1 MKLKLFHKEMI
12 SQFKII
18 SDYFYTLIMKM
29 VTLNFFNLDFIK
41 KSKENI
47 SNLLLIMKNF
57 HEIKKLK

>member
-1 MKLKLFHKEMI
+1 
-12 SQFKII
+12 
-18 SDYFYTLIMKM
+18 MKM